1 MEEDIKHYGLAF
13 DCPYLGR
20 KDNCPM
26 QEVEHLTFS
35 EKYLWIKNLSQDE
48 KQRMFEQHKYCSKNR
63 V

>member
-1 MEEDIKHYGLAF
+1 MEEDIKLYGLAF
-13 DCPYLGR
+13 DCPYLDR

-26 QEVEHLTFS
+26 QEVEHLPFS

-48 KQRMFEQHKYCSKNR
+48 KQRMLEQHGNCLKNK

>member
-1 MEEDIKHYGLAF
+1 MNEDNQLYGLAF
-13 DCPYLGR
+13 DCPYLDR

-26 QEVEHLTFS
+26 LEVEHLTFG

-48 KQRMFEQHKYCSKNR
+48 KQKLIEKHKSCSKNR